1 MISLRL
7 SALGQRRLMI
17 ALTVATA
24 AFVLFFPA
32 RHLLVQ
38 RERIDS
44 LEERRTALRTEN
56 DRLERQA
63 ARLSDPAEVEAL
75 ARDRL
80 GLIRPGEKAY
90 FVEPTQPPDAPAAEA
105 EPSIW
110 SRAWSWVTSLV
121 RGRS

>member
-1 MISLRL
+1 MIVV
-7 SALGQRRLMI
+7 
-17 ALTVATA
+17 TVAVA

-63 ARLSDPAEVEAL
+63 SRLSDPAEVEAL

-105 EPSIW
+105 KASIW